1 MHSIDTL
8 DTLDTLLSELE
19 AFGNANDAA
28 HVERASRMLNIT
40 RDTGELL
47 AVMVHARGARRVL
60 EIGTSNG
67 YSTLWLARAV
77 QALGGSV
84 VTVEKAQDKFDMAH
98 ANFVRAQLQ
107 GVIGQLLAD
116 AGDVLRDAADGAYDF
131 IFLDSARQQYESWWP
146 QLDRVLAAGGVLV
159 VDNAS
164 SHYADMAGFID
175 AIRADS
181 RYTACLA
188 TVGKGEF
195 IAVKAGN

>member
-1 MHSIDTL
+1 MHSI
-8 DTLDTLLSELE
+8 DTLLSELE

-28 HVERASRMLNIT
+28 HAERGSRMLNIT

-47 AVMVHARGARRVL
+47 AVLVHARGARRLL

-67 YSTLWLARAV
+67 YSTLWLARATS
-77 QALGGSV
+77 ALGGKV
-84 VTVEKAQDKFDMAH
+84 VTVEMAQDKFDMAH

-116 AGDVLRDAADGAYDF
+116 AGDVLRDAGEGAYDF
-131 IFLDSARQQYESWWP
+131 IFLDSARQQYAAWWP
-146 QLDRVLAAGGVLV
+146 QLDRALAPGGVLV

-164 SHYADMAGFID
+164 SHYADMADFLDG
-175 AIRADS
+175 IRADR
-181 RYTACLA
+181 RYTTCLA

>member
-1 MHSIDTL
+1 MHGI
-8 DTLDTLLSELE
+8 DTLLSELE
-19 AFGNANDAA
+19 AFGSSNDAA
-28 HVERASRMLNIT
+28 HAERARRMLNIT
-40 RDTGELL
+40 RDTGQLL
-47 AVMVHARGARRVL
+47 AVLVHARGARRVL

-84 VTVEKAQDKFDMAH
+84 VTVEKAQDKFDMAQ

-107 GVIGQLLAD
+107 GVIKQLLAD
-116 AGDVLRDAADGAYDF
+116 ADDVLRDAPDGAYDF
-131 IFLDSARQQYESWWP
+131 IFLDSARQHYAQWWP

-164 SHYADMAGFID
+164 SHYADMAGFLD
-175 AIRADS
+175 AIGADS
-181 RYTACLA
+181 RYTVCLA

-195 IAVKAGN
+195 IAVKTGN

>member
-1 MHSIDTL
+1 MHSI

-19 AFGNANDAA
+19 AFGNTNDAA
-28 HVERASRMLNIT
+28 HTERASRMLNIT

-47 AVMVHARGARRVL
+47 AVLVHARGARRVL

-77 QALGGSV
+77 QPLGGSV

-164 SHYADMAGFID
+164 SHYADMAGFVD

-181 RYTACLA
+181 RYMACLA

>member
-1 MHSIDTL
+1 MPNIDTL
-8 DTLDTLLSELE
+8 LRELE
-19 AFGNANDAA
+19 AFGISNDAA
-28 HVERASRMLNIT
+28 HDERASRMLNIT

-47 AVMVHARGARRVL
+47 AVLVQARGARRVL

-98 ANFVRAQLQ
+98 ANFARAQLQ

-116 AGDVLRDAADGAYDF
+116 AGEVLRDALDGAYDL
-131 IFLDSARQQYESWWP
+131 IFLDSARQQYLQWWP
-146 QLDRVLAAGGVLV
+146 QLDRVLVAGGVLV

-164 SHYADMAGFID
+164 SHYADMAEFLDTIG
-175 AIRADS
+175 ADS
-181 RYTACLA
+181 RYTSCLA

-195 IAVKAGN
+195 IAVKAVS

>member
-1 MHSIDTL
+1 MHGI

-19 AFGNANDAA
+19 AFGSSNDAA
-28 HVERASRMLNIT
+28 HTERASRMLNIT

-47 AVMVHARGARRVL
+47 AVLVHAHGARRLL

-67 YSTLWLARAV
+67 YSTLWLARA
-77 QALGGSV
+77 ARSLGGSV

-98 ANFVRAQLQ
+98 ANFARAQLQ

-131 IFLDSARQQYESWWP
+131 IFLDSARQQYAQWWP
-146 QLDRVLAAGGVLV
+146 QLDRVLASGGVLV

-164 SHYADMAGFID
+164 SHYADMADFLD

-181 RYTACLA
+181 RYTTCLA

-195 IAVKAGN
+195 IAVKSGN

>member
-1 MHSIDTL
+1 MPSI
-8 DTLDTLLSELE
+8 DTLLSELE
-19 AFGNANDAA
+19 AFGNTNDAVHTA
-28 HVERASRMLNIT
+28 RASRMLNIT

-77 QALGGSV
+77 QALGGKV

-98 ANFVRAQLQ
+98 DNFVRAQLQ

-116 AGDVLRDAADGAYDF
+116 AGDVLRDADDGAYDF
-131 IFLDSARQQYESWWP
+131 IVLDSARQQYAQWWP
-146 QLDRVLAAGGVLV
+146 QLDRALAAGGVLV

-164 SHYADMAGFID
+164 SHYADMAGFIE

-181 RYTACLA
+181 RYTTCLA

>member
-1 MHSIDTL
+1 MPDI
-8 DTLDTLLSELE
+8 DTLLSELE
-19 AFGNANDAA
+19 AFGNSNDAA
-28 HVERASRMLNIT
+28 HTERASRMLNIT

-47 AVMVHARGARRVL
+47 AVLVHARGARRVL

-67 YSTLWLARAV
+67 YSTLWLARAT

-84 VTVEKAQDKFDMAH
+84 VTVEKAQDKFDMAR
-98 ANFVRAQLQ
+98 ANFERAQLQ

-116 AGDVLRDAADGAYDF
+116 AGDVLRDAADGAYDL
-131 IFLDSARQQYESWWP
+131 IFLDSARSLYQQWWP
-146 QLDRVLAAGGVLV
+146 QLDRALAAGGVLV

-164 SHYADMAGFID
+164 SHYADMAGFIE

-181 RYTACLA
+181 RYTTCLA

-195 IAVKAGN
+195 LAVKACN

>member
-1 MHSIDTL
+1 MPDI
-8 DTLDTLLSELE
+8 DTLLSELE

-28 HVERASRMLNIT
+28 HTERASRMLNIT
-40 RDTGELL
+40 RDTGQLL

-67 YSTLWLARAV
+67 YSALWLARAA

-84 VTVEKAQDKFDMAH
+84 VTVEMAQDKFEMAH
-98 ANFVRAQLQ
+98 ANFARAQLQ
-107 GVIGQLLAD
+107 GVVKQLLAD
-116 AGDVLRDAADGAYDF
+116 AGEVLRDAADGAYDF
-131 IFLDSARQQYESWWP
+131 IFLDSARHQYAQWWP
-146 QLDRVLAAGGVLV
+146 QLDRVLAEGGVLV

-164 SHYADMAGFID
+164 SHYADMALFLDGIGRD
-175 AIRADS
+175 T
-181 RYTACLA
+181 RYTSCLA

>member
-1 MHSIDTL
+1 MHSI

-19 AFGNANDAA
+19 AFGNTNDAA
-28 HVERASRMLNIT
+28 HTERASRMLNIT

-47 AVMVHARGARRVL
+47 AVLVRARGARRVL

-77 QALGGSV
+77 QPLGGSV

-131 IFLDSARQQYESWWP
+131 IFLDSARQQYQSWWP

>member
-1 MHSIDTL
+1 MHSI

-19 AFGNANDAA
+19 AFGNTNDAA
-28 HVERASRMLNIT
+28 HTERASRMLNIT

-47 AVMVHARGARRVL
+47 AVLVHARGARRVL

-77 QALGGSV
+77 QPLGGSV

-131 IFLDSARQQYESWWP
+131 IFLDSARQQYQSWWP

-164 SHYADMAGFID
+164 SHYADMAGFVD

>member
-1 MHSIDTL
+1 MHSI

-19 AFGNANDAA
+19 AFGNTNDAA
-28 HVERASRMLNIT
+28 HTERASRMLNIT

-47 AVMVHARGARRVL
+47 AVLVHARGARRVL

-77 QALGGSV
+77 QPLGGSV

>member
-1 MHSIDTL
+1 MPSI
-8 DTLDTLLSELE
+8 DTLLSELE
-19 AFGNANDAA
+19 AFGNTNDAVHTA
-28 HVERASRMLNIT
+28 RASRMLNIT

-77 QALGGSV
+77 QALGGKV

-98 ANFVRAQLQ
+98 DNFVRAQLQ

-116 AGDVLRDAADGAYDF
+116 AGDVLRDADDGAYDF
-131 IFLDSARQQYESWWP
+131 IFLDSARQQYAQWWP
-146 QLDRVLAAGGVLV
+146 QLDRALAAGGVLV
-159 VDNAS
+159 VAHAS
-164 SHYADMAGFID
+164 SHYAAMAGGIE

-181 RYTACLA
+181 RSTPCLA

-195 IAVKAGN
+195 IAVKSGN